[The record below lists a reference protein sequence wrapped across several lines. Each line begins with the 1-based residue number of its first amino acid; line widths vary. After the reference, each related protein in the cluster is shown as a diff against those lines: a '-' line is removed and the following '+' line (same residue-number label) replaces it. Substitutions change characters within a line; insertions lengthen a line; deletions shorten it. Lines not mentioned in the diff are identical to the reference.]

1 MRISD
6 WSSDVCSSDLESD
19 ALRWCERSA
28 NADEGPYPDDL
39 PVYEPADFVERYL
52 RSHLPFVL
60 ARSDAIRTTVGGGI
74 WPMAGFAAL
83 AGAGLVAAAAS
94 LWFDRRRREI
104 GRAHV

>member
-6 WSSDVCSSDLESD
+6 WSSDVCSSDL
-19 ALRWCERSA
+19 
-28 NADEGPYPDDL
+28 NAGEGPYPDDL

-94 LWFDRRRREI
+94 LWFRSEERRVGKERVSP
-104 GRAHV
+104 GRSRWSPNH